1 MESHGLT
8 IFKIAIFSSNCWHN
22 KHTSLQSRQIPPL
35 TQNEYTVKDSF
46 EAINMIHKI
55 PPEFFDTFIFDKF
68 NSFHKNLKFTIDCFD
83 DNNIQ
88 FLKIATNKN
97 KTNLYYKATYTGQYS
112 DLNSNIP

>member
-1 MESHGLT
+1 
-8 IFKIAIFSSNCWHN
+8 
-22 KHTSLQSRQIPPL
+22 
-35 TQNEYTVKDSF
+35 
-46 EAINMIHKI
+46 MIHKI

-88 FLKIATNKN
+88 FLKIPTNKN